1 MDVLADGSATPLL
14 SLDGIETWFAGH
26 EAEGMGISLF
36 GTSSAKFKFEST
48 FDDVTF
54 SGDDYDD
61 IDDEGYDDGA
71 DDDDGSDDSDDD
83 SDDDDSDDDG
93 DSDD

>member
-14 SLDGIETWFAGH
+14 SLDGIEMWFAGH

-54 SGDDYDD
+54 SGDD
-61 IDDEGYDDGA
+61 
-71 DDDDGSDDSDDD
+71 SDDD